1 LQFGAHLM
9 QQLDNVSEVGLA
21 LIGQIRAQQAADPR
35 VLGTTADGR
44 EMIGCGPRRFT
55 QLMDEGEID
64 SVLEG
69 RSRRP
74 VIASI
79 YDLICRRIAKSH
91 PADQAP
97 RKAHDG
103 RALRG
108 RKTSKTGRSKG
119 GASRSRRAPAPHEA
133 RGGPAN
139 AG

>member
-1 LQFGAHLM
+1 M

-21 LIGQIRAQQAADPR
+21 LIEQIRAQQAADPR

-64 SVLEG
+64 LVLEG

-79 YDLICRRIAKSH
+79 YDLICRRVAESH
-91 PADQAP
+91 PAGEAP
-97 RKAHDG
+97 AKAHDG
-103 RALRG
+103 RALRK
-108 RKTSKTGRSKG
+108 RATTQTKTENLKG
-119 GASRSRRAPAPHEA
+119 GASRPRKALAPHEA
-133 RGGPAN
+133 RGGPA
-139 AG
+139 